1 MWSIS
6 SSRADAKVNWKV
18 VAHTGEKQEEGEGG
32 YTTGTITGTIT
43 RTGGKEGKK
52 KGDEVKDK
60 EGDSNEG
67 KGN

>member
-1 MWSIS
+1 M
-6 SSRADAKVNWKV
+6 DVNV
-18 VAHTGEKQEEGEGG
+18 DIVAHTGEKQEEGEGG

-60 EGDSNEG
+60 EGDSSKG
-67 KGN
+67 KENQPPS

>member
-32 YTTGTITGTIT
+32 YTTGTITRKRT
-43 RTGGKEGKK
+43 RTGGEESKK
-52 KGDEVKDK
+52 KDDEVKDK
-60 EGDSNEG
+60 ERDSSER
-67 KGN
+67 